1 MLRVVDLL
9 NCYCN
14 GRRCREAI
22 SELIVLL
29 ALFDCGKKIV
39 CGVWLSKKKC
49 HHTRCFF
56 HYFVPSLLSILYGR
70 EAATELV
77 VILVLLCLRG
87 RRLCLRKAFAMLELF
102 VAQDICVY
110 DTHLQAVKIFRIN
123 TELQRYLKGFVLYWQ
138 YKHIYCRRKFKNINI
153 SVATTRNS
161 FDLVQNPKRIEI

>member
-9 NCYCN
+9 NRYCN

-22 SELIVLL
+22 SEVIMLL
-29 ALFDCGKKIV
+29 ALFNCGKKIV
-39 CGVWLSKKKC
+39 CSVRFSKKKC
-49 HHTRCFF
+49 PIRDVFF
-56 HYFVPSLLSILYGR
+56 LYFVPSLLSILYGR

-161 FDLVQNPKRIEI
+161 FDLFQNPKRVEI